1 MIRVYI
7 ADAMP
12 SERLALRLMLLALN
26 MEVAG
31 EAEDWS
37 ITLAQTPT
45 CHTDILMLEW
55 NLLPVAPNAALDE
68 LRKAC
73 PKALVIILI
82 GSLADH
88 QQAALSFGAD
98 VFISKSGLPDRVAEH
113 LRAAAAK
120 IGAFDGQMGFKR
132 LM

>member
-12 SERLALRLMLLALN
+12 SERLALRLMLLDLN

-55 NLLPVAPNAALDE
+55 NLLPAIPSTALDE

-73 PKALVIILI
+73 PQALVIILI

-98 VFISKSGLPDRVAEH
+98 VFISKGELPEGVAEH
-113 LRAAAAK
+113 VRAAAAK
-120 IGAFDGQMGFKR
+120 IR
-132 LM
+132 I

>member
-1 MIRVYI
+1 MVRVYI
-7 ADAMP
+7 ADALP
-12 SERLALRLMLLALN
+12 KERLALRLMVLDLN

-31 EAEDWS
+31 EADDWS

-45 CHTDILMLEW
+45 CHADILMLEW
-55 NLLPVAPNAALDE
+55 NLLPSVPNAALDE

-73 PKALVIILI
+73 PKALIIILI

-98 VFISKSGLPDRVAEH
+98 VFISKAESPERVAEH

-120 IGAFDGQMGFKR
+120 LTHPPSLA
-132 LM
+132 

>member
-1 MIRVYI
+1 MVRVFI

-12 SERLALRLMLLALN
+12 SERLALRLMVLDLSL
-26 MEVAG
+26 EVAG
-31 EAEDWS
+31 EAADWS

-55 NLLPVAPNAALDE
+55 NLLPSVPSAALDE

-73 PKALVIILI
+73 PKALIIILI

-98 VFISKSGLPDRVAEH
+98 VFISKSELPERVAER
-113 LRAAAAK
+113 LLAAAAK
-120 IGAFDGQMGFKR
+120 IR
-132 LM
+132 I

>member
-1 MIRVYI
+1 MVRVFI

-12 SERLALRLMLLALN
+12 SERLALRLMVLDLSL
-26 MEVAG
+26 EVAG
-31 EAEDWS
+31 EAADWS
-37 ITLAQTPT
+37 NTLAQTPT

-55 NLLPVAPNAALDE
+55 NLLPSVPSAALDE

-73 PKALVIILI
+73 PKALIIILI

-98 VFISKSGLPDRVAEH
+98 VFISKSELPERVAER
-113 LRAAAAK
+113 LLAAAAK
-120 IGAFDGQMGFKR
+120 IR
-132 LM
+132 I

>member
-1 MIRVYI
+1 MVRVYI
-7 ADAMP
+7 ADALP
-12 SERLALRLMLLALN
+12 SERLALRLMLLDLN

-45 CHTDILMLEW
+45 CHADILMLEW
-55 NLLPVAPNAALDE
+55 NLLPSVPSAALDE

-88 QQAALSFGAD
+88 RQAALSFGAD
-98 VFISKSGLPDRVAEH
+98 VFISKGELPERVAEH
-113 LRAAAAK
+113 LLAAAAK
-120 IGAFDGQMGFKR
+120 LTHPPSLA
-132 LM
+132 

>member
-1 MIRVYI
+1 MVRVYI

-12 SERLALRLMLLALN
+12 SERLALRLMVLDLS

-31 EAEDWS
+31 EADDWS
-37 ITLAQTPT
+37 ITLAQAPT

-55 NLLPVAPNAALDE
+55 NLLPRVPSAALAE

-88 QQAALSFGAD
+88 QQAAMSFGAD
-98 VFISKSGLPDRVAEH
+98 MFISKGELPERVAEH
-113 LRAAAAK
+113 LSAAAA
-120 IGAFDGQMGFKR
+120 Q
-132 LM
+132 LTYPPSLV

>member
-7 ADAMP
+7 ADALP
-12 SERLALRLMLLALN
+12 QERLAFRLVLIDLN
-26 MEVAG
+26 MEIAG

-55 NLLPVAPNAALDE
+55 NLLPAIPSTALGE

-82 GSLADH
+82 GSLADR
-88 QQAALSFGAD
+88 QQAALSTGAD
-98 VFISKSGLPDRVAEH
+98 VFISTSELPERVAEH

-120 IGAFDGQMGFKR
+120 IR
-132 LM
+132 T